1 MEVSCNASI
10 HFLILMKNLKISLTF
25 MAVVVAVLILLSV
38 TENQFNPISTILE

>member
-25 MAVVVAVLILLSV
+25 MAVVAVLK
-38 TENQFNPISTILE
+38 NQFNPISTILE